1 MYVIKHNIAI
11 LYLLL
16 SSTVCEKN
24 VICFDEKCV
33 SSHAAKVE
41 SPLHVQ
47 LCFYDNLLPNNP
59 TSWELNSFCKNQY
72 KLSGDSDSST
82 NIEIAPLITIVYS
95 SYLNPRYNIL
105 LTLQYTRILHCNFIK
120 TIKDTLVHLIKSING
135 IIYDTVKFLSRS
147 CHDINHFVPT

>member
-1 MYVIKHNIAI
+1 MYVRKHNIAI

-82 NIEIAPLITIVYS
+82 NIEIAPLITIVYLAIRDTTAYQHS
-95 SYLNPRYNIL
+95 NTQGYFIVIL
-105 LTLQYTRILHCNFIK
+105 
-120 TIKDTLVHLIKSING
+120 
-135 IIYDTVKFLSRS
+135 
-147 CHDINHFVPT
+147 

>member
-1 MYVIKHNIAI
+1 MYVRKHNIAI

-72 KLSGDSDSST
+72 KLSGDSDSSI
-82 NIEIAPLITIVYS
+82 NVEMDPLITIVYIN
-95 SYLNPRYNIL
+95 YPRYNIL
-105 LTLQYTRILHCNFIK
+105 STFQYARILHCNFTK
-120 TIKDTLVHLIKSING
+120 TISNIPWCT
-135 IIYDTVKFLSRS
+135 
-147 CHDINHFVPT
+147 

>member
-82 NIEIAPLITIVYS
+82 NIEIAPLITIVYLTIRDTT
-95 SYLNPRYNIL
+95 SYQHSNTQGYFIVIL
-105 LTLQYTRILHCNFIK
+105 SK
-120 TIKDTLVHLIKSING
+120 
-135 IIYDTVKFLSRS
+135 RS
-147 CHDINHFVPT
+147 KIPWCT

>member
-1 MYVIKHNIAI
+1 MYVRKHNIAI

-59 TSWELNSFCKNQY
+59 TSWELDSFCKNQY
-72 KLSGDSDSST
+72 KLSGDSDSSI
-82 NIEIAPLITIVYS
+82 NVEMDPLITIVYITYMTR
-95 SYLNPRYNIL
+95 SYQHPNTQGYFIVIL
-105 LTLQYTRILHCNFIK
+105 QKR
-120 TIKDTLVHLIKSING
+120 
-135 IIYDTVKFLSRS
+135 
-147 CHDINHFVPT
+147 